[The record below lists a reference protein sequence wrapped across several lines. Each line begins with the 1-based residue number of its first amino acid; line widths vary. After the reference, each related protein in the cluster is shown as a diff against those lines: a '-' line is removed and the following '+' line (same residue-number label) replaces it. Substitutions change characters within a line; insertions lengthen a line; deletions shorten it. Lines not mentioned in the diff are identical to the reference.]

1 MTTTMGTSIY
11 IKFIE
16 EITETKDW
24 IRELSPI
31 TDGEKIGKL
40 QTILDRLMVNF
51 RQFLIDEDTS
61 ITYVFTD
68 DCVPGRN
75 IDR

>member
-1 MTTTMGTSIY
+1 MATRMETSIY

-16 EITETKDW
+16 EITEIKFW
-24 IRELSPI
+24 IDELNPN

-40 QTILDRLMVNF
+40 QTVLDGFIVNF
-51 RQFLIDEDTS
+51 RQFLIDEDNT
-61 ITYVFTD
+61 ITYIFTD

>member
-1 MTTTMGTSIY
+1 MATRMATQVY

-16 EITETKDW
+16 EITEIKFW
-24 IRELSPI
+24 IDELNPN

-40 QTILDRLMVNF
+40 QTILDGFIVNF

-61 ITYVFTD
+61 ITCVFTD